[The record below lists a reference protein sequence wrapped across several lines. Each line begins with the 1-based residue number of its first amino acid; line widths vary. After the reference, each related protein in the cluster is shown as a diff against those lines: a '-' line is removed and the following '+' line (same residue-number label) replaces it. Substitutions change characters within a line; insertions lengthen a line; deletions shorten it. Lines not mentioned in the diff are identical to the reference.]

1 MRNSVFCVA
10 IFEGWKPRNSQH
22 GQHILALIV
31 DSMVNVGNIADY
43 QFSFRLEIL
52 D

>member
-10 IFEGWKPRNSQH
+10 ISEGWKACNNQH
-22 GQHILALIV
+22 GQRVPALIV
-31 DSMVNVGNIADY
+31 NGMVNVGNIADY

-52 D
+52 V